1 VKKIMILFVLFLS
14 VVSCF
19 STVKIGIYD
28 GKPLCYVDEGKFTG
42 MYIEL
47 IQKIAGDNNLELV
60 FVYDGFA
67 ELYQMLLKGEIDM
80 MPGVVYS
87 SERAELFDFNKEHIL
102 SSYGTVYV
110 SEEADFTS
118 LLKLGGKKIAVVK
131 NAINYTGI
139 FGIRNIFDSLNIEVE
154 YIEKYSYAEVLDA
167 VEEGEAEAGV
177 VDGFFGV
184 LNEQDYSL
192 KSTPIVLNP
201 SDIRYAFA
209 KGTSESAELIAI
221 VDKSLKKMK
230 QDDSSFFYR
239 NLNKYLHNKE
249 YVDNPYLYFIIIMC
263 IIAFFFFLF
272 SVHYLRRGLKK
283 STSEIEKKE
292 SQLNIAESKVKETY
306 SELKKSNQILK
317 ETLEKFGNLV
327 NISGTLGVK
336 DLNEDDFSKI
346 FLVNMV
352 SIIKEADYGSISLV
366 RDGEWEFVAAVG
378 YDLDVLK
385 TLHLKV
391 DAVHVT
397 QEVKIIDDLYDQYDQ
412 DFSKEEADILRRGIK
427 PFKQSLIAPFFI
439 DNEFAGNLSLD
450 IAKDSEKEFS
460 EETKSILNSVSGIA
474 ASFLELKKNTNTK
487 ERFQKN
493 IVLSLVK
500 ALEYYDEYT
509 RGHSERVAAYAS
521 ILSKQLGNS
530 KEMTNKIYWASLVHD
545 VGKIFIPRNI
555 LNKVTVLTTEEF
567 AEIKKH
573 SEKGEE
579 ILKETEGMKE
589 IADIV
594 RHHHERYDGSGY
606 PDGLK
611 EDEIPLESQIIAIAD
626 SFDAMTTNRLYRRKM
641 SYEEAV
647 EDLRNCIDFL
657 YKKELIDAFICP
669 ELLKL
674 FVSLHS

>member
-1 VKKIMILFVLFLS
+1 VKKIIILFVLFLS
-14 VVSCF
+14 GVSCF

-28 GKPLCYVDEGKFTG
+28 GKPLCYVDEGEFTG

-87 SERAELFDFNKEHIL
+87 SERAELFDFNREHIL

-110 SEEADFTS
+110 SEKSKFTS
-118 LLKLGGKKIAVVK
+118 LLELKGKTIAVVR
-131 NAINYTGI
+131 NAINYKGI
-139 FGIRNIFDSLNIEVE
+139 FGIKNIYDSLNIEVE
-154 YIEKYSYAEVLDA
+154 YIEKESYAEVFKA
-167 VEEGEAEAGV
+167 IEEGEAGAGV